1 MRKIHTTE
9 FYKQQEKKN
18 TNDIFVSFKMFSSTS
33 GWKDYQARENIAQ
46 ASDAYLSLAGEI

>member
-1 MRKIHTTE
+1 MREIHGAE

-18 TNDIFVSFKMFSSTS
+18 INDIFINFKMFRSTS
-33 GWKDYQARENIAQ
+33 GWKDYEARVNIAQ